1 MHSIKPTTISL
12 RISSI
17 LYLMLGL
24 FFGLIFLFFDHY
36 FIDDFMFS
44 FWTYFLLIFTL
55 GIIVFIE
62 IVIASLKKR
71 KKWSWFAA
79 LIICAIYIPSAFIIL
94 GIIGI
99 RPLLK
104 EEVRSDFGIGLKI

>member
-1 MHSIKPTTISL
+1 MHSIKATTISL
-12 RISSI
+12 RISSV
-17 LYLMLGL
+17 LYLLIGIFVL
-24 FFGLIFLFFDHY
+24 PIFLFFDHF
-36 FIDDFMFS
+36 FIDDIIFS
-44 FWTYFLLIFTL
+44 FWTYFLLILTL

-62 IVIASLKKR
+62 VVIASLKKR

-99 RPLLK
+99 IPLLK
-104 EEVRSDFGIGLKI
+104 EEVKSDFGI

>member
-24 FFGLIFLFFDHY
+24 IFGLIFLFFDHY

-44 FWTYFLLIFTL
+44 FYNYFLLIFTL

-71 KKWSWFAA
+71 KKMELVRCTYYLCNIHSKRLYNTWYYWDKAFAK
-79 LIICAIYIPSAFIIL
+79 
-94 GIIGI
+94 G
-99 RPLLK
+99 
-104 EEVRSDFGIGLKI
+104 RSEK